1 MTESA
6 EVQLARL
13 EEQTKSLREM
23 LGTLVEEMKSAA
35 QGRRGIYEKLENAE
49 RGMIHIGHRL
59 DKLEASVES
68 IRPTTAE
75 LERVRDRVVVAGRL
89 GIGLWTVGKTL
100 LAVAAGAVA
109 YWWIFVDWI
118 STSGRPPP

>member
-1 MTESA
+1 MAESA

-23 LGTLVEEMKSAA
+23 LGTLVDEMRTAA
-35 QGRRGIYEKLENAE
+35 QGRRVIYEKLENAE

-59 DKLEASVES
+59 DKLEASVEA
-68 IRPTTAE
+68 IKPTTAE

-89 GIGLWTVGKTL
+89 GVWLWTAGKAL
-100 LAVAAGAVA
+100 LAAAAGAVT
-109 YWWIFVDWI
+109 YWWVVVELF
-118 STSGRPPP
+118 SRRPPP